1 MDKLRKVP
9 NSIFTFENNTDNSHK
24 KGQPHFKLN
33 INDWDIT
40 LTKILRIYQ

>member
-24 KGQPHFKLN
+24 KMIATF
-33 INDWDIT
+33 
-40 LTKILRIYQ
+40 